1 MSKRMLVAMKPSM
14 WEPPR
19 SANVSIV
26 TISPVSE
33 IAPNFLVHHATSI
46 SDVKARKSHRNACI
60 ATAMAPI
67 IPIRL
72 PSKEL
77 TIVLGSGGISIITY
91 PKLNV

>member
-1 MSKRMLVAMKPSM
+1 MLAAMKPSM

-46 SDVKARKSHRNACI
+46 SDVKARKSHRNGMWVI
-60 ATAMAPI
+60 RQKTGESVLFRTAHKAAHMIMAVMS
-67 IPIRL
+67 R
-72 PSKEL
+72 
-77 TIVLGSGGISIITY
+77 VL
-91 PKLNV
+91 K